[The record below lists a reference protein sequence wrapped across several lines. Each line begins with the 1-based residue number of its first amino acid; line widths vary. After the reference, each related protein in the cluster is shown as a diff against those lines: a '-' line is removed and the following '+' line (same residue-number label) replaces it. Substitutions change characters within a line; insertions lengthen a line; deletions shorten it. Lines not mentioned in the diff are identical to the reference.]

1 MSDKIKVRD
10 RILNVASDLFSH
22 QGFNQTGIN
31 QIIAEAD
38 IAIGSLYNHF
48 PSKNDLLVAY
58 LKKQEEESFVGF
70 ESISKGISNPKDKL
84 FKFIDYRI
92 RQQVSSDF
100 AGCPFIKIA
109 AEVGANDAKVLQIAE
124 AYKEKQRALITGL
137 FEQLETK
144 NVLDTQLLADTLFLM
159 IEGATVSTTI
169 SRNTQ
174 ALENVKKFL
183 SHMID

>member
-1 MSDKIKVRD
+1 M
-10 RILNVASDLFSH
+10 NVASDLFSH

-48 PSKNDLLVAY
+48 PSKNELLVAY
-58 LKKQEEESFVGF
+58 LKKQEEESFAGF

-84 FKFIDYRI
+84 FKFIDHRI
-92 RQQVSSDF
+92 SQQINSDF

-124 AYKEKQRALITGL
+124 AYKEKQRSLLNGL

-144 NVLDTQLLADTLFLM
+144 TGLDTLLLTDTLFLM

-183 SHMID
+183 SHMIG